1 MSNQSINLPRHIA
14 ARYVSVGK
22 RSQLVSFMSAIAI
35 GGLAFGTA
43 ILITVL
49 SVMNGFDQEMRQNIL
64 GIVPHLTLSSS
75 ANLNAEQ
82 WQEIQT
88 IAESQSQVE
97 STSPL
102 IETGGVLATPAAS
115 QGVIVNGVAG
125 DDELQ
130 FSVIGRFFRSGSL
143 QALQEQRWN
152 IAIGATLAEQLGVA
166 VGDQVDLFSTAISL
180 NPLTPL
186 PTYRSF
192 TVSGIFA
199 VGNQDIDER
208 LVLVNIESARALFRL
223 RTPYN
228 SLRVRL
234 DDVLVADS
242 VADGLRGDLPDSVS
256 LTTWTRQYGSIYE
269 NIRFSRSIISLML
282 WMLVGVAA
290 FNLVVSLIMIVRD
303 KRGDIAIL
311 RTQGASPGMISRIFM
326 WQGGFIAAMGMAIG
340 LVLGVIGALQ
350 ISNFASFIERVFDL
364 QLLSADVYPI
374 DFLPSALRISDIV
387 SVLIGVFLLSLL
399 ATYFPARRAAAIQPA
414 EALRAD

>member
-22 RSQLVSFMSAIAI
+22 RSHLVSFMSVIAI

-64 GIVPHLTLSSS
+64 GIVPHLTLSSN

-82 WQEIQT
+82 WQDVQSVT
-88 IAESQSQVE
+88 ESQPQVE

-102 IETGGVLATPAAS
+102 IETGGVLATPIAS
-115 QGVIVNGVAG
+115 QGVIVNGVATEN
-125 DDELQ
+125 ELQ

-152 IAIGATLAEQLGVA
+152 IAIGATIAQQLGVA

-208 LVLVNIESARALFRL
+208 LVLVNIEAARALFRL
-223 RTPYN
+223 RTPHN

-234 DDVLVADS
+234 DNVLDADAVADR
-242 VADGLRGDLPDSVS
+242 LRGNLPGNVS
-256 LTTWTRQYGSIYE
+256 LTTWTRQYGSMYE

-311 RTQGASPGMISRIFM
+311 RTLGASPGMIGKIFM

-350 ISNFASFIERVFDL
+350 ISGFASFIEQAFNL

-374 DFLPSALRISDIV
+374 DFLPSALRMSDIV
-387 SVLIGVFLLSLL
+387 SVLVGVLLLSLL